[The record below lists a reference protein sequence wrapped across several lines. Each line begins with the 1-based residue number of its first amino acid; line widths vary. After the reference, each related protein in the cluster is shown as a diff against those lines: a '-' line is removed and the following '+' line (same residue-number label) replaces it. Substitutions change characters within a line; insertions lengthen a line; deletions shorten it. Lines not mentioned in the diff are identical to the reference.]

1 MGLDLTLGGL
11 VLIMGI
17 RGWLKGFV
25 LQAIRLGGLVACVY
39 LADPVRDLAK
49 PRVIGHLASIHP
61 QLVDRLLWWCSAV
74 LSYVVL
80 VGIASLIIKLS
91 RRKPLGEPEPYR
103 NDQFGGFLLGLGK
116 GVFFVALAAAA
127 IEKYGLDRVRA
138 IPWADEQ
145 ARASFALRLT
155 EKYQP
160 VPKVWATSPVQH
172 FVGHIQ
178 RMGIKGAADQS
189 SEPSPVARA
198 DQLPKLVIPPAARAG
213 LDSTELDT
221 SELAKAVE
229 SLKEQ
234 VQKLGLPDN

>member
-74 LSYVVL
+74 VSYVVL
-80 VGIASLIIKLS
+80 VGLASLIVKLS

-116 GVFFVALAAAA
+116 GVVLAALAAAA

-145 ARASFALRLT
+145 ARTSLALRWT

-172 FVGHIQ
+172 FVGRIQ
-178 RMGIKGAADQS
+178 RMGIKGPADQA
-189 SEPSPVARA
+189 SEPAPVARA
-198 DQLPKLVIPPAARAG
+198 DQLPKLALPPADRAG
-213 LDSTELDT
+213 LESTDFSDPELV
-221 SELAKAVE
+221 KAVE
-229 SLKEQ
+229 TLKEQ
-234 VQKLGLPDN
+234 VEKLGVPDN